1 MGGLSARRDRGFSLL
16 EMVVVVAIIATLSVG
31 ASLSIGARGGMAD
44 APRLAA
50 TYDALR
56 DAALLGQEA
65 RGLQLVPGGWQVL
78 LPDEGEDGPGWRVS
92 GAVQALRAEARFE
105 GARGPILPAPPEGR
119 APQPDIVFLPD
130 GEVTPFEVVFVSE
143 GAITACR
150 SRGLAGLDCGTR

>member
-1 MGGLSARRDRGFSLL
+1 MGELRPRRDHGFSLL

-31 ASLSIGARGGMAD
+31 ASLSIGPRGTTAD

-65 RGLQLVPGGWQVL
+65 RGLRLVPGGWQVL
-78 LPDEGEDGPGWRVS
+78 LPGEGPDRGWRVS
-92 GAVQALRAEARFE
+92 GAIQDFRSEVRFE
-105 GARGPILPAPPEGR
+105 GERGPILSAPPDDR
-119 APQPDIVFLPD
+119 PPQPDIVFLAD
-130 GEVTPFEVVFVSE
+130 GEVTPFEVVFVTE

-150 SRGLAGLDCGTR
+150 SRGLAGLECETR